1 VVEAVEVVA
10 DDFALAVVTTEVL
23 VATLI
28 TTFFVNCVG
37 LFLSRAGIYIR

>member
-23 VATLI
+23 VAALVAA
-28 TTFFVNCVG
+28 FFVNCVG